1 MVTKGPTKKQL
12 PISFFLLILH
22 RYIQRTHI
30 CKPQRGSPIIFIPLM
45 GQKVAKKL
53 AIYAFSDTFHVR
65 ISRADISCQISDI

>member
-1 MVTKGPTKKQL
+1 
-12 PISFFLLILH
+12 
-22 RYIQRTHI
+22 
-30 CKPQRGSPIIFIPLM
+30 M